1 MALAATGDPRIA
13 KSCSLATAQEMKLAG
28 INWAYSPVADV
39 NSDHRNPV
47 IGKPGPI
54 DANILGST

>member
-1 MALAATGDPRIA
+1 MALAATGDPGIA
-13 KSCSLATAQEMKLAG
+13 RSCSFATAQEMKLAG

-47 IGKPGPI
+47 IGKPVQVHVI
-54 DANILGST
+54 ILG